1 MKGFDMGG
9 EPGLG
14 GGPTSSQGLDMG
26 EKVDSLPG
34 NIELEVEAETC
45 TGGSPGSSIH
55 TKKQRQSLEAGQSN
69 EAGS

>member
-9 EPGLG
+9 KPGLG

-26 EKVDSLPG
+26 EEVDSLPG

-55 TKKQRQSLEAGQSN
+55 TKKQRQSLEAGQSK